1 MRQSFIF
8 PIILRILTEKPNFG
22 SCVQDTETIFHLR
35 IGDCGGYLPSR
46 SEPMMSSDK
55 YQSKVHHQ
63 VKTIVLYHKYTMSD

>member
-1 MRQSFIF
+1 MRSFIF
-8 PIILRILTEKPNFG
+8 PIILRIVTEIPNFG

-35 IGDCGGYLPSR
+35 VGDSGGYLPSR

-63 VKTIVLYHKYTMSD
+63 VKTVVLYHKYTMSD